1 MSKKY
6 RVVVVGMGK
15 RGMHHAL
22 AFQANDRFEVAGVC
36 DIDPARLDA
45 AAAKFGAAKGT
56 DARELCATVKP
67 DIFCFC
73 TLPNLRIPMIK
84 AGIEGGARLIAFEKP
99 VALTTKEGFEVKR
112 MLDAAKVK
120 AVVSHQH
127 RYGEHYRKV
136 KEIVSSGALGRV
148 HTVYGTS
155 TGWMTHML
163 SHLIDYTRWYNAE
176 APAQWVL
183 AQAAGRGKLTARP
196 TQNSARVPL
205 QCTSSEPLDKTTR
218 LSILYRSPP
227 SRYIYRHG
235 GNRFRHE

>member
-1 MSKKY
+1 VSQKY

-22 AFQANDRFEVAGVC
+22 AFQANGRFEVAGVC
-36 DIDPARLDA
+36 DIDPTRLDA

-56 DARELCATVKP
+56 DARELCASVKP
-67 DIFCFC
+67 DVFCFC
-73 TLPNLRIPMIK
+73 TLPNLRIPMIQ
-84 AGIEGGARLIAFEKP
+84 AGIAGGARLIAFEKP

-136 KEIVSSGALGRV
+136 KEIVASGALGQV

-163 SHLIDYTRWYNAE
+163 SHLIDYTRWYNGG
-176 APAQWVL
+176 APAQ
-183 AQAAGRGKLTARP
+183 
-196 TQNSARVPL
+196 
-205 QCTSSEPLDKTTR
+205 
-218 LSILYRSPP
+218 
-227 SRYIYRHG
+227 
-235 GNRFRHE
+235 